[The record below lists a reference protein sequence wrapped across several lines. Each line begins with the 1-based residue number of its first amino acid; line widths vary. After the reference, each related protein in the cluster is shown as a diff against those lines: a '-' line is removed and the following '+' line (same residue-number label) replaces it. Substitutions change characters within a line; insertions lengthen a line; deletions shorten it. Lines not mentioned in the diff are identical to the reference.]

1 MSHHNEVFC
10 NTISLNQNLSRF
22 SHFHF
27 QMRSNFHETFMFLTK
42 LMWKNRIIL
51 PAMISVF
58 YLVSNFRWEIEISIQ
73 TERIERIHMPNDN
86 DDNESDNNSY
96 DYSSNDEYELAST
109 TDEDDSE
116 DMSVIVRH

>member
-1 MSHHNEVFC
+1 
-10 NTISLNQNLSRF
+10 
-22 SHFHF
+22 
-27 QMRSNFHETFMFLTK
+27 
-42 LMWKNRIIL
+42 
-51 PAMISVF
+51 MISVF